1 MNKFDP
7 ETEPLVYICLAIL
20 GASMADPSTGNA
32 GNQKKTLA
40 LSGALSRYQLKSKL
54 NDRLK
59 LINSDLSIGRAY
71 NLFKNM
77 IKYNLITNDYN
88 LSPPGGALDSDS
100 EMIRINHNG
109 LQFYSTFLPKIL
121 TPSNSRDIQR
131 CLNIIIPIAK
141 FLDRSY
147 LPIIKRLKISMIKFN
162 QEAMACQA
170 NTPGKAS
177 IDQALKDY
185 NNAQLLAQSKLLSDI
200 ERSIL

>member
-1 MNKFDP
+1 MNAFNP

-20 GASMADPSTGNA
+20 GASPAADLSTGNA
-32 GNQKKTLA
+32 DNQKKKVT
-40 LSGALSRYQLKSKL
+40 LSRYQLRSKL

-77 IKYNLITNDYN
+77 IKYNLIIVDYN
-88 LSPPGGALDSDS
+88 LSPPGGASGSDS
-100 EMIRINHNG
+100 EMIRIHHDG
-109 LQFYSTFLPKIL
+109 LQFYSTFLPRVF

-162 QEAMACQA
+162 QEANGHQDD
-170 NTPGKAS
+170 TPGKVS
-177 IDQALKDY
+177 INQALKYY
-185 NNAQLLAQSKLLSDI
+185 NSAQLLAQSRLLSDI

>member
-20 GASMADPSTGNA
+20 GASLAADLSISNA
-32 GNQKKTLA
+32 GNQKKTVM
-40 LSGALSRYQLKSKL
+40 LSRYQLRSKL

-59 LINSDLSIGRAY
+59 LISSDLSIGRAY

-77 IKYNLITNDYN
+77 IKYNLITGDYN
-88 LSPPGGALDSDS
+88 LSLSGGALDSDS

-109 LQFYSTFLPKIL
+109 LQFYSTFLPQIF

-131 CLNIIIPIAK
+131 CLNIIIPIAE

-162 QEAMACQA
+162 QEAAACQVS
-170 NTPGKAS
+170 TPGEVS
-177 IDQALKDY
+177 INQALKDY

-200 ERSIL
+200 ERSLL

>member
-1 MNKFDP
+1 MNKFDS

-20 GASMADPSTGNA
+20 GASLADLSTGN
-32 GNQKKTLA
+32 NKKTV
-40 LSGALSRYQLKSKL
+40 ALSRYQLKSKL
-54 NDRLK
+54 NNRLK
-59 LINSDLSIGRAY
+59 LINSNLSTGKAY

-88 LSPPGGALDSDS
+88 LSLPGGALDSDS

-109 LQFYSTFLPKIL
+109 LQFYSTFLPQIF

-147 LPIIKRLKISMIKFN
+147 LPIIKRLKIVMIKFN
-162 QEAMACQA
+162 QKAAACRA
-170 NTPGKAS
+170 DTPGRVS
-177 IDQALKDY
+177 ISQALKYY
-185 NNAQLLAQSKLLSDI
+185 NGAQLLAQSKLLSDI
-200 ERSIL
+200 ERSLL

>member
-20 GASMADPSTGNA
+20 GASPTADLSTENA
-32 GNQKKTLA
+32 DNQKKTA
-40 LSGALSRYQLKSKL
+40 ILSRYQLRSKL

-59 LINSDLSIGRAY
+59 LINSDLSIGKAY

-77 IKYNLITNDYN
+77 IKFNLIVSDYS
-88 LSPPGGALDSDS
+88 LSPPGGASDSDS
-100 EMIRINHNG
+100 EIIRIHHDG
-109 LQFYSTFLPKIL
+109 LQFYSTSLPQVF
-121 TPSNSRDIQR
+121 TPSNSKDIQR

-162 QEAMACQA
+162 QEAAACQV
-170 NTPGKAS
+170 NTPGEVS
-177 IDQALKDY
+177 INQALKHY

-200 ERSIL
+200 ERSLL